1 MSYRVG
7 QTVLY
12 NANAAQESFTDKV
25 PMFSG
30 LGWYAQYVLADAKG
44 ANPTFED
51 TDVTVGTDTI
61 TSVAHGLQQ
70 GTLVTLTST
79 GTLPA
84 GLALAT
90 NYYVI
95 YVDADNFKLAA
106 DLADA
111 AAGTAVDIT
120 AAAGGGT
127 HTVVITAALDVTIT
141 AQATAKDDPQ
151 VDADW
156 IDLAS
161 PAPVNPTDTTPAAIF
176 TTNYAWYR
184 HLRFKMETVSGIP
197 NVRIDICTKG

>member
-7 QTVLY
+7 QTELY
-12 NANAAQESFTDKV
+12 NDTAAQESFTDKV

-51 TDVTVGTDTI
+51 GDVTVGTDTI

-70 GTLVTLTST
+70 GTLVTLTTT
-79 GTLPA
+79 GVLPA
-84 GLALAT
+84 GLALVT

-95 YVDADNFKLAA
+95 LVDADNFKLAA
-106 DLADA
+106 NLADA

-127 HTVVITAALDVTIT
+127 HTVAITAAMDVTIT
-141 AQATAKDDPQ
+141 AQATAKDDPKL
-151 VDADW
+151 DSDW
-156 IDLAS
+156 VDLAA
-161 PAPVNPTDTTPAAIF
+161 PAPVNPTDTTKAALF

-184 HLRFKMETVSGIP
+184 NLRS
-197 NVRIDICTKG
+197 RS